1 MRNDKAQKPCYNI
14 VGDGFYNLLKGYTW
28 LRSGAD
34 PDSYYAYYHS
44 AVGMSYTAAYPE
56 RTLAVRPATHK
67 SGWIHCHSARSFAH
81 LIVILNEVKNLFN
94 NYVQSEESFRSFANA
109 QDDKVEKQC

>member
-1 MRNDKAQKPCYNI
+1 MRNDKVQKPCYNI
-14 VGDGFYNLLKGYTW
+14 TGDGFYNLLKGYTW

-56 RTLAVRPATHK
+56 RTLAVRPATHMIGFSLGTRTDFSK
-67 SGWIHCHSARSFAH
+67 QRISVVLPSEISKRIATRLRARNRGF
-81 LIVILNEVKNLFN
+81 LC
-94 NYVQSEESFRSFANA
+94 RG
-109 QDDKVEKQC
+109 

>member
-1 MRNDKAQKPCYNI
+1 MIVSLKPRQKASAFLLFILFAILLYRLNRGLPPHLFCVI
-14 VGDGFYNLLKGYTW
+14 IFFGDGFYNLLKGYTW

-67 SGWIHCHSARSFAH
+67 SG
-81 LIVILNEVKNLFN
+81 
-94 NYVQSEESFRSFANA
+94 
-109 QDDKVEKQC
+109 

>member
-14 VGDGFYNLLKGYTW
+14 TGDGFYNLLKGYTW

-56 RTLAVRPATHK
+56 RTLAVRPALYK
-67 SGWIHCHSARSFAH
+67 KASPWGRGRISQ
-81 LIVILNEVKNLFN
+81 NNGYPLFC
-94 NYVQSEESFRSFANA
+94 RPR
-109 QDDKVEKQC
+109 